1 MSGNGGDNAHNNAF
15 GGGGRGPTGG
25 VNGTS
30 GKGGPTG
37 NGLVG
42 ACQAA
47 V

>member
-15 GGGGRGPTGG
+15 GGGGLAKE
-25 VNGTS
+25 VQQEMD
-30 GKGGPTG
+30 
-37 NGLVG
+37 LVG